1 MQHRAP
7 QMYRMISHRPY
18 FSLRGSQSLPKAHM
32 LDSAASYVVLQVIA
46 EELQGMFKEWR
57 GAPVL
62 LPLVCSHIACTSLEA
77 SQQQSASNGAT
88 TAAQQSDKQPQPDSI
103 TQDDLPLRSATGLR
117 RQRAEQSVAA
127 SAVAEG
133 DIQGAD
139 VAVSEAEKPIKEA
152 FMHAVLQSLADI
164 CREGLPDGYH
174 RPGQDNADSA
184 AQTLGAERGP
194 GQEQAAGNTD
204 SIAEQKPTKSPAASQ
219 AQSQPQL
226 EGGPETLPRPRAPG
240 RRAAPW
246 SSQKAA
252 QLSARLPKRAATLT
266 RLKAM
271 LRKPKL
277 PTVAPTAPAGAPP
290 AVLATSQ
297 LALQPEEAPHEQS
310 FKSPAVGLSLRREE
324 SAFLGNAAQGKAL
337 ASSLAAHSSE
347 PSSSWQT
354 AQGADS
360 CSSVSRSM
368 SGNEA
373 RRDGSYECI
382 SEAASTEAQ
391 SPAPVITAMPAFR
404 ARAFAAAEPQEATG
418 SSRSIR
424 ALHVSR
430 ALRMSEPEHQLL
442 AASSTACTPELLK
455 KQLPDVKSR
464 QRQERRHRRHHRKP
478 AKPHSQMSFTGM
490 PLAECI

>member
-1 MQHRAP
+1 
-7 QMYRMISHRPY
+7 
-18 FSLRGSQSLPKAHM
+18 
-32 LDSAASYVVLQVIA
+32 
-46 EELQGMFKEWR
+46 MFKEWR

-62 LPLVCSHIACTSLEA
+62 LPQVCSHIACTSLEA

-88 TAAQQSDKQPQPDSI
+88 IAAKQSDKQPQPDS
-103 TQDDLPLRSATGLR
+103 TSQDDLLLRGATGLR

-133 DIQGAD
+133 DIQGAH

-152 FMHAVLQSLADI
+152 FMHVVLQSLADI
-164 CREGLPDGYH
+164 CREGLPAGYQ

-184 AQTLGAERGP
+184 AQTLCADRGP
-194 GQEQAAGNTD
+194 GREQAAGNTD
-204 SIAEQKPTKSPAASQ
+204 SIAENVTAASR
-219 AQSQPQL
+219 AKSQPQL
-226 EGGPETLPRPRAPG
+226 EGGLETLPRPRGPG
-240 RRAAPW
+240 RRAAPG

-277 PTVAPTAPAGAPP
+277 PTVAPTAPAGAPS

-297 LALQPEEAPHEQS
+297 LALQPEQAPHEQS
-310 FKSPAVGLSLRREE
+310 FESPAVGPSLRREE

-337 ASSLAAHSSE
+337 ASSLAAHSAE

-354 AQGADS
+354 AHGADS
-360 CSSVSRSM
+360 SSYVSRSL
-368 SGNEA
+368 SGSEA
-373 RRDGSYECI
+373 KRNGSYKCI
-382 SEAASTEAQ
+382 SDAASTEAQ
-391 SPAPVITAMPAFR
+391 SPAPVITAMPAFT
-404 ARAFAAAEPQEATG
+404 ARGFAAAEPQEATG

-430 ALRMSEPEHQLL
+430 ALRMSKPEHQLL
-442 AASSTACTPELLK
+442 AASSTACAPELLK
-455 KQLPDVKSR
+455 KQLLDVKSR

-478 AKPHSQMSFTGM
+478 AKPHSEMSFTGM

>member
-1 MQHRAP
+1 
-7 QMYRMISHRPY
+7 
-18 FSLRGSQSLPKAHM
+18 
-32 LDSAASYVVLQVIA
+32 
-46 EELQGMFKEWR
+46 MFKEWR

-62 LPLVCSHIACTSLEA
+62 LPQVCSRIACTSLEA
-77 SQQQSASNGAT
+77 SQQQSASYVAPS
-88 TAAQQSDKQPQPDSI
+88 AAQHSDKQPQPDGT
-103 TQDDLPLRSATGLR
+103 TQNDLPLRRATGLR

-127 SAVAEG
+127 LAVAEG

-139 VAVSEAEKPIKEA
+139 VAVSEAQKPIKEA

-164 CREGLPDGYH
+164 CREGLPEGYQ
-174 RPGQDNADSA
+174 RPGQDNADLA
-184 AQTLGAERGP
+184 AQTLGAEMGP
-194 GQEQAAGNTD
+194 GREQAAGNPD
-204 SIAEQKPTKSPAASQ
+204 SIAEQKPTKSPAASR

-240 RRAAPW
+240 RRAALG
-246 SSQKAA
+246 SLQRAA

-266 RLKAM
+266 RLKAT

-277 PTVAPTAPAGAPP
+277 PAVVPTAPAGAPS
-290 AVLATSQ
+290 AVLAASQ

-310 FKSPAVGLSLRREE
+310 FETPAVGPSLRREE
-324 SAFLGNAAQGKAL
+324 SAFLGNAAQGKDP
-337 ASSLAAHSSE
+337 ASSLAAHRAE

-360 CSSVSRSM
+360 CSSDSRSV
-368 SGNEA
+368 SGSEA
-373 RRDGSYECI
+373 RRDRSYECI
-382 SEAASTEAQ
+382 SEAASMEAQ

-404 ARAFAAAEPQEATG
+404 AEAFAAAEAQEATG

-442 AASSTACTPELLK
+442 AASSTACAPELLK
-455 KQLPDVKSR
+455 GQLPDVKSR
-464 QRQERRHRRHHRKP
+464 QRQELRHRRHHKTP